1 MHRPNVLAVLAALA
15 LAAACATPDQPGT
28 PDGSGA
34 STGART
40 PASPAG
46 DASIGATRDSALVAA
61 ADRSR
66 ILGDSAAPLWVVI
79 VSDFQCPFCKVWHDQ
94 TFPALKKDFVDN
106 GRVRLAYLNLPLSQH
121 QHAQATAEMAMCAGA
136 QGRFWEFHDALFD
149 TQNAWSGL
157 PPGTTYF
164 DSVAA
169 TAKVDQP
176 RLNEC
181 MKAHTMRAIV
191 EADYQRAVEAK
202 VRSTPTFFIGNDIRL
217 AGAVTIEMMRDS
229 ITKALRGPAAAGR

>member
-1 MHRPNVLAVLAALA
+1 MHRLDIFALLVTAALTG
-15 LAAACATPDQPGT
+15 ACATPDQRGPDEGAAPGAAAT
-28 PDGSGA
+28 VA
-34 STGART
+34 V
-40 PASPAG
+40 SPAG
-46 DASIGATRDSALVAA
+46 ETSGRSSDDSALVAR

-121 QHAQATAEMAMCAGA
+121 EHAQATAEMAMCAGA

-164 DSVAA
+164 DSVA
-169 TAKVDQP
+169 TKAKVDLP
-176 RLNEC
+176 SLNAC

-191 EADYQRAVEAK
+191 EADYQRAVDAK

-217 AGAVTIEMMRDS
+217 AGAVSIEMMRDS
-229 ITKALRGPAAAGR
+229 ITKALRAAATTTR